1 MMMLP
6 ALRCAGGV
14 PFMTAADS
22 VLTAAGDSLAAT
34 LPEGVDSDSPA
45 DTSATPAFRFRSEL
59 RQQRRDSIRANK
71 KVWISV
77 LGGPSYTPEASL
89 GVGGAMLASFKM
101 NRADTVSL
109 RSFVPVGFNIS
120 LNGTIVVAGSGTL
133 YMKENHFRVYLKYE
147 FRNEPAHYYGKGY
160 NSIESVHRSD
170 TTTRFKK
177 TSFLVFPRVVWELK
191 PGFFLGP
198 IAEISYASSRDINPV
213 MAADPYFNAFKPKYL
228 NVGLG
233 GIIQYDTRDDIST
246 PTRGMLVSGTGKVFS
261 HILGSR
267 YDYQMVDLEYR
278 QFAKVFRPRS
288 VLAWTARTQIGFG
301 DVPFTELPMFG
312 TPNDLRGYY
321 WGQYRDK
328 SMAYAIA
335 EYRHMFG
342 SEEAYR
348 LGRFYSKLG
357 FVVWGG
363 AGSIGDTPAEWTKW
377 KFNYGAGIRIQVQP
391 HKNFRF
397 DVGKAPGTKGLLFY
411 MNMTEAF

>member
-1 MMMLP
+1 MRIVSRILLLVTSALFLSLP
-6 ALRCAGGV
+6 ASAQEEETGTEAGE
-14 PFMTAADS
+14 PFR
-22 VLTAAGDSLAAT
+22 LK
-34 LPEGVDSDSPA
+34 
-45 DTSATPAFRFRSEL
+45 SEI
-59 RQQRRDSIRANK
+59 RQERRDSIRAHK
-71 KVWISV
+71 KVWVSV

-89 GVGGAMLASFKM
+89 GLGGAVLTSFRV
-101 NRADTVSL
+101 NRRDSL
-109 RSFVPVGFNIS
+109 SYRSFIPAGINVSI
-120 LNGTIVVAGSGTL
+120 NGTIVVAGTGTL
-133 YMKENHFRVYLKYE
+133 FFNENRLRVYLKYE
-147 FRNEPAHYYGKGY
+147 FRNEPAHYYGKGFDA
-160 NSIESVHRSD
+160 IESVVRSD

-177 TSFLVFPRVVWELK
+177 TSFLFYPRVVWELK

-198 IAEISYASSRDINPV
+198 AAEISFASSKDINPV
-213 MAADPYFNAFKPKYL
+213 MAADPYFNAFRPRYL

-233 GIIQYDTRDDIST
+233 GVIQYDTRDDIST

-261 HILGSR
+261 HIFGGR
-267 YDYQMVDLEYR
+267 YDYQMLDLEYR
-278 QFAKVFRPRS
+278 QYARVFRPRS
-288 VLAWTARTQIGFG
+288 VLAWTARTQMSFG

-328 SMAYAIA
+328 TMAYAIA

-348 LGRFYSKLG
+348 KGRFYSKLG

-363 AGSIGDTPAEWTKW
+363 AGTIGNTPAEWTRWKW
-377 KFNYGAGIRIQVQP
+377 NFGAGIRIQVQP

-397 DVGKAPGTKGLLFY
+397 DVGKAPGQKGLLFY

>member
-1 MMMLP
+1 MRIVSRIL
-6 ALRCAGGV
+6 LLV
-14 PFMTAADS
+14 
-22 VLTAAGDSLAAT
+22 
-34 LPEGVDSDSPA
+34 
-45 DTSATPAFRFRSEL
+45 TSALFLSLSASAQEVERGTKAGESFRLKSEI
-59 RQQRRDSIRANK
+59 RQERRDSIRAHK
-71 KVWISV
+71 KVWVSV

-89 GVGGAMLASFKM
+89 GLGGAVLTSFRV
-101 NRADTVSL
+101 NRMDSVSY
-109 RSFVPVGFNIS
+109 RSFIPAGINVSI
-120 LNGTIVVAGSGTL
+120 NGTIVVAGTGTL
-133 YMKENHFRVYLKYE
+133 FFNENRLRVYLKYE
-147 FRNEPAHYYGKGY
+147 FRNEPAHYYGKGFDA
-160 NSIESVHRSD
+160 IESVVRSD

-177 TSFLVFPRVVWELK
+177 TSFLFYPRVVWELK

-198 IAEISYASSRDINPV
+198 AAEVSFASSKDINPV
-213 MAADPYFNAFKPKYL
+213 MAEDPYFNAFKPSYL

-233 GIIQYDTRDDIST
+233 GVIQYDTRDDIST

-261 HILGSR
+261 HIFGGR
-267 YDYQMVDLEYR
+267 YDYQMLDLEYR
-278 QFAKVFRPRS
+278 QYARVFRPRS
-288 VLAWTARTQIGFG
+288 VLAWTARTQMSFG

-328 SMAYAIA
+328 TMAYAIA

-348 LGRFYSKLG
+348 KGRFYSKLG

-363 AGSIGDTPAEWTKW
+363 AGTIGNTPAEWTRWKW
-377 KFNYGAGIRIQVQP
+377 NFGAGIRIQVQP

-397 DVGKAPGTKGLLFY
+397 DVGKAPGQKGLLFY